1 MRIILYSLLVLLSI
15 VSVTSLEEC
24 QRVMVA
30 TDLDCNIITD
40 WAYPNAC
47 NTYIVK
53 FYNASPTLIASHVMS
68 DYGTTDFCNVS
79 VNITHFNYSGSYT
92 FNITGGDSGGFAI
105 EVDENMNIAIVIALS
120 VFAALF
126 IVIGFVMWLMNK
138 GQGTD
143 D

>member
-1 MRIILYSLLVLLSI
+1 
-15 VSVTSLEEC
+15 
-24 QRVMVA
+24 
-30 TDLDCNIITD
+30 
-40 WAYPNAC
+40 
-47 NTYIVK
+47 
-53 FYNASPTLIASHVMS
+53 MS
-68 DYGTTDFCNVS
+68 NYGTTDFCNVS